1 MTQLKHIKFSV
12 LDLAFVRKGESLTE
26 TFQNTV
32 NCAKIAEDLG
42 FTRYWLSEHHNMENV
57 ASSATSILIG
67 HVASQTSKI
76 RVGSGGIMLPNHTP
90 LNIAEQFGTLDAL
103 YPNRIDLGLGRA
115 PGTDQLT
122 ASILRRGESF
132 SSYNFNLEIKELQ
145 RYLSKANQFNKVRAI
160 PGEGANVDLYILGSS
175 TESAYLAAE
184 LGLPYAFAGHF
195 APQQFYD
202 AIAIYKKNFKPSKYL
217 DAPYTMVCVNVI
229 AGTTDEEAH
238 YLSLSMYQGFLNI
251 ISDERS
257 PIVPPEETNLQ
268 VATDQQKMILKSMT
282 ALSFIGSKSTLC
294 QSLSDFIEDAKVDEI
309 IISSNIFD
317 QKAKRKSFQII
328 GELFR

>member
-145 RYLSKANQFNKVRAI
+145 RYLSKSNQFNKVRAI

-217 DAPYTMVCVNVI
+217 DTPYTMVCVNVI